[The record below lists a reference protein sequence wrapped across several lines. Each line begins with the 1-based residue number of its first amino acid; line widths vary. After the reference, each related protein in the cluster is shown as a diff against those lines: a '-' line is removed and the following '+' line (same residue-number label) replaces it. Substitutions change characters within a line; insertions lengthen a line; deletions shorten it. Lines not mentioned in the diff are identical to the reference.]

1 MTSGAER
8 RKMERFTLQL
18 PAKLAMVATED
29 SDQAI
34 LELLTSDVCAG
45 GAFFQTGQPLPPGTE
60 VKIDLVL
67 PLDELKKLEGKK
79 ALIKV
84 RGAVV
89 RTTRDGM
96 AIAFN
101 EHFDITSIKNQEKK
115 VSS

>member
-18 PAKLAMVATED
+18 PAKLAMVAED
-29 SDQAI
+29 SEQAI

-84 RGAVV
+84 KGAVV

-101 EHFDITSIKNQEKK
+101 EHFDITAIKNQEKK
-115 VSS
+115 DFT

>member
-8 RKMERFTLQL
+8 RRLERFSLKL
-18 PAKLAMVATED
+18 PAKVSIVQND
-29 SDQAI
+29 SNEAI

-60 VKIDLVL
+60 VRIDLVL

-79 ALIKV
+79 ALIRV
-84 RGAVV
+84 SGAVV
-89 RTTRDGM
+89 RTTSDGM

-101 EHFDITSIKNQEKK
+101 EHFDITPLQNQKSK
-115 VSS
+115 IST